1 MIVILICSIS
11 HRDWFNFEFYLT
23 LNILLTHEAG
33 GEQIFYEKEI
43 KTQMSQLFF
52 LWDLHEKRLIS
63 AGVGYTDTF
72 NGPTQLLGM
81 TRGSCNFNL
90 SPIKICHLVLLKHF
104 IVKLGPAQRQVD
116 ITGYILMLITLS
128 YFCWSVSWSSTH
140 YLIVKSYLYMVA
152 KCCLRVP
159 CLTKTKEITNVSQF
173 NPNLCSHYDIWLSK
187 IGMILLMNSN
197 NAWNCMINK

>member
-11 HRDWFNFEFYLT
+11 HHDWFNSEFYLT
-23 LNILLTHEAG
+23 LNILLSHEAD

-52 LWDLHEKRLIS
+52 LWDLHEKRLITAVGS
-63 AGVGYTDTF
+63 GVQTHSMA
-72 NGPTQLLGM
+72 PPSCM

-90 SPIKICHLVLLKHF
+90 NPIRICHLVLVRHF
-104 IVKLGPAQRQVD
+104 IVKLSPAQELHSRYHRID
-116 ITGYILMLITLS
+116 MLITLS
-128 YFCWSVSWSSTH
+128 YFCWSVSWSSEH

-197 NAWNCMINK
+197 NAWNYMINK

>member
-11 HRDWFNFEFYLT
+11 HRDWFNSEFYLT
-23 LNILLTHEAG
+23 FNILLSHEAD

-43 KTQMSQLFF
+43 KAQMSQLFF
-52 LWDLHEKRLIS
+52 LLDLHEKGLIS
-63 AGVGYTDTF
+63 AEVGCKDTF

-90 SPIKICHLVLLKHF
+90 NPIRICHLVLVGHF
-104 IVKLGPAQRQVD
+104 IVKLSPRASRYHRID
-116 ITGYILMLITLS
+116 MLITLS

-173 NPNLCSHYDIWLSK
+173 NPNLFSHYDIWLSK

-197 NAWNCMINK
+197 NAWNYLINK

>member
-33 GEQIFYEKEI
+33 GEHIFYEKEI

-63 AGVGYTDTF
+63 AGVWCKDIF

-81 TRGSCNFNL
+81 TRGSCNNL
-90 SPIKICHLVLLKHF
+90 NPIRICHLVLLEHF
-104 IVKLGPAQRQVD
+104 IVKLGPAQELHSRYHRID
-116 ITGYILMLITLS
+116 MLITLS

-197 NAWNCMINK
+197 NAWNYMINK